1 MLQTQTVTSNVL
13 TTSFDVRED
22 ISICI
27 ILLSLSL
34 KQLNKTTLILIQNV
48 HVKSISNEDLEI
60 ISELKEAKSKKINIL
75 IKAHLLNV
83 VFTYMVCSTRCSVAK
98 SLLATSIVYPRS
110 SPRQKAVE
118 VIEMLIWLLYTNET

>member
-1 MLQTQTVTSNVL
+1 MLQTQSVTSNVL

-75 IKAHLLNV
+75 IKAHSLNV

-98 SLLATSIVYPRS
+98 SLLDISMIYPGS

-118 VIEMLIWLLYTNET
+118 VIEMLIWLLYTKET